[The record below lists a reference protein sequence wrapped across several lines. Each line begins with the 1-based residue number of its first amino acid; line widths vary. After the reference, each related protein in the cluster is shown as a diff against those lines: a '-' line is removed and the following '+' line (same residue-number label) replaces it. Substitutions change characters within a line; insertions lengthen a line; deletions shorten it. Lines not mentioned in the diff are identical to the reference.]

1 MATTGRPGAAFPQK
15 DETAFDARSAH
26 EKLAETAGCSG
37 AKIPQTRPAL
47 ARLDAWEE
55 APCHAANQAAAR
67 LDEKEKLLFHAINQA
82 VIWLDEKEKLL
93 FHAINQAAARLDTW
107 EETPCHAANQA
118 AAGLDEREEA
128 LFHSSA
134 SPGKG
139 STRADFAF
147 SALAAHHVRAVAR
160 SDPGASRAAGSTSG
174 AGYSAH

>member
-1 MATTGRPGAAFPQK
+1 MATTGRSGAAFPQK

-82 VIWLDEKEKLL
+82 
-93 FHAINQAAARLDTW
+93 AARLDTW
-107 EETPCHAANQA
+107 EETPCHAADQA
-118 AAGLDEREEA
+118 AARLDEREEA

-147 SALAAHHVRAVAR
+147 SALAARHVRAVAR

-174 AGYSAH
+174 AGHPAH